1 MRKECVE
8 SMIRVNHAGEYAA
21 VCIYHGQEM
30 ALRGK
35 AEAES
40 IREMQ
45 QHELVHFRYF
55 DNAIKERRVRPTVFL
70 PIWHVA
76 AVSLGYITAIMG
88 KEAAMACTEA
98 VEEVICGHYDEQAG
112 QLERSD
118 SEHELRNAIVRFR
131 EEEREHM
138 EIAAH
143 NGAER
148 ALGYKAIS
156 CAVKTAC
163 RLAIAISKVL

>member
-1 MRKECVE
+1 M
-8 SMIRVNHAGEYAA
+8 
-21 VCIYHGQEM
+21 CIYHGQEM

-76 AVSLGYITAIMG
+76 AVSLGYIAAMMG

-98 VEEVICGHYDEQAG
+98 VEEVICGHYYEQAG

-118 SEHELRNAIVRFR
+118 SEHELRDAIVRFR
-131 EEEREHM
+131 EEECEHM